1 MQPAIDLSAF
11 LTKGQ
16 QYTFSLQPSG
26 AVSYV
31 YRPSLADVTAAIDGL
46 PGVDSLA
53 VAVQPASFFSISGD
67 QFNVSFDYSGDG
79 SDTVASMQG
88 AMLDALSD
96 LATGFMFIAAYGGGS
111 GTPADTSGISEDLQG
126 AADALKNTAGSLLPS
141 TSAIWAIAILA
152 LVVVFFL
159 SGGATVLKRAT
170 A

>member
-1 MQPAIDLSAF
+1 MQTAIDLATF

-53 VAVQPASFFSISGD
+53 VAVQPANFFSISGD
-67 QFNVSFDYSGDG
+67 QFNVTFDYSGDG
-79 SDTVASMQG
+79 SDTVASIEG

-96 LATGFMFIAAYGGGS
+96 LSTGFTFIAAYVGAS
-111 GTPADTSGISEDLQG
+111 GTPADTSGVSETLH
-126 AADALKNTAGSLLPS
+126 AAVKSVVPS
-141 TSAIWAIAILA
+141 TSSLWAIALIGLI
-152 LVVVFFL
+152 VIFFL
-159 SGGATVLKRAT
+159 SGGATVLRRAT